1 MSRHGVLVAEKEH
14 LLDQVRELKQ
24 QRTLNARRIR
34 AANLEVRGAANAVW
48 KLRGVQGQHEELWSS
63 DAVAYAEDYLRLAVH
78 AQELK
83 VHMKVLKAQVKAMDA
98 DMASSADCSRRRL
111 RWAMAQGAYDDR
123 MRVMAME
130 LMGKANVCATQVPSV
145 IDIVARYYG
154 IHIPE
159 RVKGRGYMTPASS
172 RGLPPPHPQHVSTHP
187 DRDGGLVAAPSG
199 RVHHREGRLRGPFAI
214 HSDGATSDG
223 TKMSAFVLGQ
233 RSADATGASK
243 ISNLL
248 LEMKSSNDRTS
259 KTRVRDFRKA
269 LLNTTELCEMSDM
282 AQAELIAD
290 LLPSAAMNDRAAPER
305 LAARI
310 MLGTDLDGPT
320 CGEHGGLVIPMHAG
334 MKAMDKGH
342 APVDGHDGRGDQARL
357 ENTRRCSWR
366 SGGTPPLLARRSTPS
381 PNTARSTATRAI
393 SSARG
398 ASATLSIR
406 SRSLKQRME
415 RK

>member
-130 LMGKANVCATQVPSV
+130 LMGKANMGSMQVPSV

-159 RVKGRGYMTPASS
+159 RVKGKGDDARILPWVSSPA
-172 RGLPPPHPQHVSTHP
+172 T
-187 DRDGGLVAAPSG
+187 
-199 RVHHREGRLRGPFAI
+199 RLRIRTEMGALSQLQVGEYIIEKGGPTGGFAI

-223 TKMSAFVLGQ
+223 TEMSAFVLAC
-233 RSADATGASK
+233 SADATGASK

-320 CGEHGGLVIPMHAG
+320 CGEHGGLVIPMHVG

-406 SRSLKQRME
+406 SRSLKQRVE